1 MSLIAT
7 SSSAGSSSTSLRVA
21 RPIRPRPLIATRAV
35 MALPSSMAG
44 VRPAC
49 GPGTPGQ
56 PRAEAVPACG
66 SWPTGRLAFVPRTQR
81 RRVRTVPTPGPSG
94 LAGLR
99 ARLARWIA
107 GAASPPESRDQDQKR
122 DHGEGAD
129 PDPPPTLAEDD

>member
-1 MSLIAT
+1 
-7 SSSAGSSSTSLRVA
+7 
-21 RPIRPRPLIATRAV
+21 
-35 MALPSSMAG
+35 MAG

-56 PRAEAVPACG
+56 PRAEVVTACG

-99 ARLARWIA
+99 ARLARRIT

-129 PDPPPTLAEDD
+129 PDPPPALAEDDLALSRLGRGALDPLRPLALLGADRKSVVEGRSR